1 MAEKKIT
8 ITLKAINI
16 GPHSNLDSKLHFS
29 SLKIGVFGNNGIGKT
44 FISRMFRLVS
54 DSNAEKANK
63 VLSINKNSG
72 SFSFQIDEKKDAGDS
87 HQLLEIKVSKN
98 NEPEISNGTKYI
110 YHVFNSDYVKE
121 NIEEMK
127 YLPDGDI
134 EGYIL
139 GKTKIDLSKEK
150 AKLSKLE
157 SQIKEN
163 GQVFKEKVELA
174 KKELDTLKVN
184 KNTQEYKFTYGDIYK
199 NTLSYKD
206 EESFEDLKSLNKV
219 LSRVPDNLPNITE
232 VKNKIDIS
240 FLDGLS
246 SILINKYSKSSFA
259 KEFKE
264 KIETKLVFITEGLTK
279 LPKERMNW
287 GKCPFCEQELQ
298 ENAKSLIDDYVTFLD
313 DEESKVKTKISYLI
327 LNLDSLGSDLTINV
341 ANLAKASNQLDTIK
355 QYIPSQ
361 ANVSLALF
369 DNDDAIRK
377 SILFLKGLL
386 ETKKIDIGESISIE
400 KFKNE
405 IQIIKNY
412 IETIDKTTVNNNKLI
427 PIFNSKKE
435 NISGEKLG
443 LNRRLCKALYQKIQI
458 DVIDLIDEI
467 KELVQQKEEL
477 AKDVA
482 EKESQEKV
490 SKKEKVTESLKY
502 YLNCFFGEK
511 YTFDEDNFCLKFHA
525 HLMSEN
531 ATDIL
536 SEGEKRIVAFC
547 FYLSDMHKVIS
558 KESDYENLFLII
570 DDPIS
575 SLDFHYVYSV
585 TQILRSLQNQLN
597 VKQNRFII
605 FTHNLEFMSILIRN
619 KIIKEYVVLADSQ
632 FRKLSRELVMPYEE
646 HLRDINS
653 VTKGQTPTHTTP
665 NSVRHVLET
674 IHRFES
680 PNIGFKD
687 YIDKEGILCKNEF
700 VYSLIHDSSHGII
713 RQQKAYTDEM
723 IINGCK
729 VVIEFVKRK
738 FEGQIKQIELK

>member
-1 MAEKKIT
+1 MD
-8 ITLKAINI
+8 N
-16 GPHSNLDSKLHFS
+16 
-29 SLKIGVFGNNGIGKT
+29 
-44 FISRMFRLVS
+44 
-54 DSNAEKANK
+54 
-63 VLSINKNSG
+63 
-72 SFSFQIDEKKDAGDS
+72 
-87 HQLLEIKVSKN
+87 
-98 NEPEISNGTKYI
+98 
-110 YHVFNSDYVKE
+110 
-121 NIEEMK
+121 
-127 YLPDGDI
+127 
-134 EGYIL
+134 
-139 GKTKIDLSKEK
+139 
-150 AKLSKLE
+150 LE
-157 SQIKEN
+157 S
-163 GQVFKEKVELA
+163 ELVIN
-174 KKELDTLKVN
+174 EVN
-184 KNTQEYKFTYGDIYK
+184 LTRTSKQF
-199 NTLSYKD
+199 
-206 EESFEDLKSLNKV
+206 
-219 LSRVPDNLPNITE
+219 DN
-232 VKNKIDIS
+232 
-240 FLDGLS
+240 
-246 SILINKYSKSSFA
+246 
-259 KEFKE
+259 
-264 KIETKLVFITEGLTK
+264 
-279 LPKERMNW
+279 
-287 GKCPFCEQELQ
+287 
-298 ENAKSLIDDYVTFLD
+298 
-313 DEESKVKTKISYLI
+313 
-327 LNLDSLGSDLTINV
+327 
-341 ANLAKASNQLDTIK
+341 IK

-361 ANVSLALF
+361 ANQSLASY
-369 DNDDAIRK
+369 DNDNEIRN

-427 PIFNSKKE
+427 FSLNSSKE

-458 DVIDLIDEI
+458 DAIDLINEI

-477 AKDVA
+477 AKDVE
-482 EKESQEKV
+482 EKESQEKI
-490 SKKEKVTESLKY
+490 SKKAKVTESLKY

-511 YTFDEDNFCLKFHA
+511 YTFDEDNFCLKFKA

-536 SEGEKRIVAFC
+536 SEGEKRIVVFC
-547 FYLSDMHKVIS
+547 FYLSDIHKVVS
-558 KESDYENLFLII
+558 QESDYENLFLII

-585 TQILRSLQNQLN
+585 TQILRNLQNLLN

-619 KIIKEYVVLADSQ
+619 KIIKEHLVLSNSN
-632 FRKLSRELVMPYEE
+632 FSKLSRELVMPYEE

-653 VTKGQTPTHTTP
+653 VTKGEAPTHTTP

-687 YIDKEGILCKNEF
+687 YIDKEGVLCKNEF

-738 FEGQIKQIELK
+738 FEGQIKQIES